1 MVLLALFVVEAAPVF
16 KALVHRMLYNLQ
28 LLRQLI

>member
-1 MVLLALFVVEAAPVF
+1 MVLLALFVVEAALVF
-16 KALVHRMLYNLQ
+16 EALVHRMLYQLQ